1 MKLLSVKAKLTAILA
16 IPTLFM
22 FTFLTL
28 YFLYCLQESRESDQA
43 VKVLTYYQVVND
55 LVHELQLERGLSV
68 RFIRGN
74 HRNFQKPLSKQRIN
88 TDKSIEHFK
97 RLEKQSEQFKQAIAE
112 SEFPKQLTL
121 LSELRQSVNS
131 HHNDKF
137 ENYTTLIWTSINV
150 IERLRNQVSRTELV
164 LKMDFYLQLIWLK
177 EFAGLERGNFQRVFE
192 FSSVDLASFAEMA
205 VYHEKQKMLL
215 YQLQQT
221 VIQSLAGGL
230 NQIVSDP
237 NNELLETYLIN
248 AKKVARKQKR
258 LNRRDDR
265 AWNTMSA
272 DWWTI
277 ATKRIDGI
285 NNFIQ
290 QTNTHYI
297 ALENEYK
304 DAMYFDLYLDIS
316 LILITVLTYCGL
328 AYRTTRQV
336 VKDMRVFSRKME
348 KIELDQD
355 YTPLRIETQY
365 SEFINLIISFNN
377 MLTAINLAK
386 HELLLSSTFF
396 NGSEEGM
403 VVADEQ
409 NQAIVVNP
417 AFSRITGYSQD
428 EVQGKN
434 LFFMLSDKTTYSL
447 INNKAIEAIQANG
460 NWEGDLSILNSAG
473 STSSIR
479 VSVSYIKDKSK
490 QTANY
495 IYLFKNLDK
504 WKKYEEE
511 IWIKANFDA
520 LTNLPNRNMCME
532 KLQHVIQQSQ
542 ANDVNAAVLFI
553 DLDNFKLINDT
564 LGHKA
569 GDQLLCQVSE
579 RLSQY
584 VAKNEMICRVGGD
597 EFIIIIPEIESTQQ
611 IKWLAR
617 QLNDEIANPY
627 LLSNKHETVISASTA
642 ILITPD
648 AGLDFETLLKNAD
661 TAMYHAKKSGRNNCQ
676 LYSRVL
682 NTQVT
687 QRMELEQ
694 ALHLGL
700 KRNEFIAHYQPIFD
714 LKSKEV
720 VGVEA
725 LIRWQHPV
733 KGLVYPGDFIAV
745 AEETGIV
752 VEFGKQMIY
761 QAFEQ
766 IVSWQKQGIDIHIA
780 VNLSS
785 KQFTAG
791 NAEDLVILIESQLT
805 KHNIAGKY
813 LHVEITEHVFM
824 EDTELVAQTL
834 NRLRVLGITVHLDD
848 FGTGYSSLS
857 YLLNFPVDYLK
868 IDQSFVNRL
877 NSNDNAS
884 KVIKSITVMAKEL
897 GLKIVAEGIEEE
909 YQYDFLKQIGC
920 DYGQGYWYA
929 RPMPVEL
936 LNFKTSD

>member
-1 MKLLSVKAKLTAILA
+1 MKVLSVKAKLVVILA

-43 VKVLTYYQVVND
+43 VDVLSHYQIVNNF
-55 LVHELQLERGLSV
+55 VHELQLERGLSV
-68 RFIRGN
+68 SFIRGQ
-74 HRNFQKPLSKQRIN
+74 HQAIQKQLSKQRVD
-88 TDKSIEHFK
+88 TDKSFENLK
-97 RLEKQSEQFKQAIAE
+97 RAISE
-112 SEFPKQLTL
+112 SELPKQLML
-121 LSELRQSVNS
+121 LAEIRRSVSS
-131 HHNDKF
+131 HQNDEF
-137 ENYTTLIWTSINV
+137 DRYTTLIKASINV
-150 IERLRNQVSRTELV
+150 IERLRNQVSRSELV
-164 LKMDFYLQLIWLK
+164 LKTDFYLQLIWLK
-177 EFAGLERGNFQRVFE
+177 EFAGLERGSFQRVLE
-192 FSSVDLASFAEMA
+192 STSVDSNTFAEMT
-205 VYHEKQKMLL
+205 VYREKQNMLI

-221 VIQSLAGGL
+221 VIGGL
-230 NQIVSDP
+230 AEGLDLIVNDP
-237 NNELLETYLIN
+237 NSKLLEKYLID
-248 AKKVARKQKR
+248 AKNQARKQQKSNQR
-258 LNRRDDR
+258 EITNSVDW
-265 AWNTMSA
+265 WNT
-272 DWWTI
+272 
-277 ATKRIDGI
+277 ATKRIDLI
-285 NNFIQ
+285 NRYIQ
-290 QTNTHYI
+290 QTNSHYI
-297 ALENEYK
+297 VLENEYK
-304 DAMYFDLYLDIS
+304 DAMYFSLYLDIS
-316 LILITVLTYCGL
+316 LILITVLTFCGL

-336 VKDMRVFSRKME
+336 VKDMRIFSRKME

-355 YTPLRIETQY
+355 YGPLRLETQY
-365 SEFINLIISFNN
+365 SEFTNVIISFNN
-377 MLTAINLAK
+377 MLGAINLAK
-386 HELLLSSTFF
+386 YELLLSSTFF

-409 NQAIVVNP
+409 NQAVVVNP

-447 INNKAIEAIQANG
+447 INNKAIETIQANG
-460 NWEGDLSILNSAG
+460 NWEGDLSILNSDG
-473 STSSIR
+473 NTKSIR
-479 VSVSYIKDKSK
+479 VSVSYIKDKAK

-532 KLQHVIQQSQ
+532 KLQDIIQHAQ

-584 VAKNEMICRVGGD
+584 VAKNEIICRVGGD
-597 EFIIIIPEIESTQQ
+597 EFVIIIPEIESTEQV
-611 IKWLAR
+611 KWLAR
-617 QLNDEIANPY
+617 QLNEEIANPY

-676 LYSRVL
+676 LYSRIL

-694 ALHLGL
+694 ALHMGL

-733 KGLVYPGDFIAV
+733 KGLVYPGDFIVV

-752 VEFGKQMIY
+752 VEFGKQMIC

-766 IVSWQKQGIDIHIA
+766 IDSWQQQGIDIHIA

-785 KQFTAG
+785 KQFTIG
-791 NAEDLVILIESQLT
+791 NAEDLVELVESQL
-805 KHNIAGKY
+805 KKYNIAGKY

-834 NRLRVLGITVHLDD
+834 NRLRALGITVHLDD

-877 NSNDNAS
+877 NTNDNAS

-909 YQYDFLKQIGC
+909 YQYDFLTQIGC
-920 DYGQGYWYA
+920 EYGQGYWYA

-936 LNFKTSD
+936 LNFEIND